1 MPTPTPVTMAGVVCC
16 YTMRR
21 WDDIVAA
28 VESLRAQERPLNEIV
43 VVVDHNEELL
53 AACRQRWPQG
63 VRIVANEGRQGL
75 SDGRNTGLRATDA
88 DVVAFLDDDAAAA
101 PDWSAT
107 LARCYENSGEGS
119 GQGSGEDAG
128 SVPGAQ
134 VLGAGGY
141 IEPDWP
147 GGARPSWWPAA
158 FDWVVGCSYVGLP
171 TRRTQV
177 RNVIGANMSLR
188 REVALAVG
196 GFNPSM
202 GRVGK
207 TPLGGEE
214 TEMYI
219 RAVAARPGSVVL
231 YEPAARV
238 RHHVTP
244 ERATIGYFLSRCYG
258 EGLTKAALSGITR
271 SSAALSSESA
281 YATKVLPAQFVR
293 GLVSGDPRSGLNV
306 ALGLAVTC
314 AGYARGLVSL
324 ARSGRARQDLPTQ
337 GASPHASVGGV
348 PPKG

>member
-1 MPTPTPVTMAGVVCC
+1 MSISTGPSMAGVVCC

-21 WDDIVAA
+21 WDDIVMA
-28 VESLRAQERPLNEIV
+28 VESLRSQERALDEIV

-53 AACRQRWPQG
+53 RSCRERWPQG
-63 VRIVANEGRQGL
+63 VTIVANEGRQGL
-75 SDGRNTGLRATDA
+75 SDGRNTGLRATQC

-101 PDWSAT
+101 PDWSAR
-107 LARCYENSGEGS
+107 LAQCYEADN
-119 GQGSGEDAG
+119 
-128 SVPGAQ
+128 

-141 IEPDWP
+141 IEADWR
-147 GGARPSWWPAA
+147 GHGRPSWWPEA
-158 FDWVVGCSYVGLP
+158 FDWVVGCSYTGLP
-171 TRRTQV
+171 TGRAQV

-188 REVALAVG
+188 LDVALDVG

-219 RAVAARPGSVVL
+219 RAAAARPGSVVL

-244 ERATIGYFLSRCYG
+244 DRATIRYFVSRCYG

-271 SSAALSSESA
+271 SSASLSSESA
-281 YATKVLPAQFVR
+281 YATRVLPVEFAR
-293 GLVSGDPRSGLNV
+293 GLVSSDPRRGLNV
-306 ALGLAVTC
+306 ALGLAVTA
-314 AGYARGLVSL
+314 AGYARGLADVARPEL
-324 ARSGRARQDLPTQ
+324 GWRAGARNALGRLRAARS
-337 GASPHASVGGV
+337 
-348 PPKG
+348 

>member
-1 MPTPTPVTMAGVVCC
+1 MSNSTGPSMAAVVCC
-16 YTMRR
+16 YTMQR
-21 WDDIVAA
+21 WDDTVAA
-28 VESLRAQERPLNEIV
+28 VESLRTQQRALQRIV
-43 VVVDHNEELL
+43 VVVDHNDELL
-53 AACRQRWPQG
+53 ARCRERWPEPATTG
-63 VRIVANEGRQGL
+63 VTVLANEGRQGL
-75 SDGRNTGLRATDA
+75 SDGRNTGLRATDC
-88 DVVAFLDDDAAAA
+88 DVVAFLDDDAAAE
-101 PDWSAT
+101 PDWSAR
-107 LARCYENSGEGS
+107 LADCYANPALG
-119 GQGSGEDAG
+119 D
-128 SVPGAQ
+128 

-147 GGARPSWWPAA
+147 GGAAPTWWPRS

-171 TRRTQV
+171 TRRTTV

-188 REVALAVG
+188 RDVALEVG

-219 RAVAARPGSVVL
+219 RAAAARPGSRVV

-244 ERATIGYFLSRCYG
+244 ERATLRYFVSRCYG

-281 YATKVLPAQFVR
+281 YATKVLPLEFAR
-293 GLVSGDPRSGLNV
+293 GLVSGDPRRGLSV
-306 ALGLAVTC
+306 ALGLGVTC
-314 AGYARGLVSL
+314 VGYARGVVNGLVNG
-324 ARSGRARQDLPTQ
+324 ARPEGGWAAVARRRRVRLQTR
-337 GASPHASVGGV
+337 
-348 PPKG
+348 

>member
-1 MPTPTPVTMAGVVCC
+1 MSTSTGPSMAAVVCC
-16 YTMRR
+16 YTMQR
-21 WDDIVAA
+21 WDDTVAA
-28 VESLRAQERPLNEIV
+28 VESLRTQQRALQRIV
-43 VVVDHNEELL
+43 VVVDHNDELL
-53 AACRQRWPQG
+53 ARCRERWPEGQTG
-63 VRIVANEGRQGL
+63 VTVLANEGRQGL
-75 SDGRNTGLRATDA
+75 SDGRNTGLRATDC
-88 DVVAFLDDDAAAA
+88 DVVAFLDDDAFAE
-101 PDWSAT
+101 PDWSAR
-107 LARCYENSGEGS
+107 LADCYT
-119 GQGSGEDAG
+119 DPALRD
-128 SVPGAQ
+128 

-147 GGARPSWWPAA
+147 GGTAPTWWPRS

-171 TRRTQV
+171 TRRTTV

-188 REVALAVG
+188 RDVALEVG

-219 RAVAARPGSVVL
+219 RAAAARPGSRVV

-244 ERATIGYFLSRCYG
+244 ERATLRYFVSRCYG

-281 YATKVLPAQFVR
+281 YATKVLPVEFAR
-293 GLVSGDPRSGLNV
+293 GLISGDPRRGLSV
-306 ALGLAVTC
+306 ALGLGVTC
-314 AGYARGLVSL
+314 VGYARGLVNG
-324 ARSGRARQDLPTQ
+324 ARPEGGWSEAARRPMARLQ
-337 GASPHASVGGV
+337 AR
-348 PPKG
+348 

>member
-1 MPTPTPVTMAGVVCC
+1 MSNSTGPSMAAVVCC
-16 YTMRR
+16 YTMQR
-21 WDDIVAA
+21 WDDTVAA
-28 VESLRAQERPLNEIV
+28 VESLRTQQRALQRIV
-43 VVVDHNEELL
+43 VVVDHNDELL
-53 AACRQRWPQG
+53 ARCRERWPEGQTG
-63 VRIVANEGRQGL
+63 VTVLANEGRQGL
-75 SDGRNTGLRATDA
+75 SDGRNTGLRATDC
-88 DVVAFLDDDAAAA
+88 DVVAFLDDDAAAE
-101 PDWSAT
+101 PDWSAR
-107 LARCYENSGEGS
+107 LADCYANPALG
-119 GQGSGEDAG
+119 D
-128 SVPGAQ
+128 

-147 GGARPSWWPAA
+147 GGAAPTWWPRS

-171 TRRTQV
+171 TRRTTV

-188 REVALAVG
+188 RDVALEVG

-219 RAVAARPGSVVL
+219 RAAAAQPGSRVV

-244 ERATIGYFLSRCYG
+244 ERATLRYFVSRCYG

-281 YATKVLPAQFVR
+281 YATKVLPLEFAR
-293 GLVSGDPRSGLNV
+293 GLVSGDPRRGLSV
-306 ALGLAVTC
+306 ALGLGVTC
-314 AGYARGLVSL
+314 VGYARGVVNGLVNG
-324 ARSGRARQDLPTQ
+324 ARPEGGWAAVARRRRVRLQTR
-337 GASPHASVGGV
+337 
-348 PPKG
+348 

>member
-1 MPTPTPVTMAGVVCC
+1 MSTSTGPSMAAVVCC
-16 YTMRR
+16 YAMQR
-21 WDDIVAA
+21 WDDTVAA
-28 VESLRAQERPLNEIV
+28 VESLRTQQRALQRIV
-43 VVVDHNEELL
+43 VVVDHNDELL
-53 AACRQRWPQG
+53 ARCRERWPEGQTG
-63 VRIVANEGRQGL
+63 VTVLANEGRQGL
-75 SDGRNTGLRATDA
+75 SDGRNTGLRATDC
-88 DVVAFLDDDAAAA
+88 DVVAFLDDDAVAE
-101 PDWSAT
+101 PDWSAR
-107 LARCYENSGEGS
+107 LADCYT
-119 GQGSGEDAG
+119 DPALRD
-128 SVPGAQ
+128 

-147 GGARPSWWPAA
+147 GGTAPTWWPRS

-171 TRRTQV
+171 TRRTTV

-188 REVALAVG
+188 RDVALEVG

-219 RAVAARPGSVVL
+219 RAAAARPGSRVV

-244 ERATIGYFLSRCYG
+244 ERATLRYFVSRCYG

-281 YATKVLPAQFVR
+281 YATKVLPLEFAR
-293 GLVSGDPRSGLNV
+293 GLVSGDPRRGLSV
-306 ALGLAVTC
+306 ALGLGVTC
-314 AGYARGLVSL
+314 VGYARGLVNG
-324 ARSGRARQDLPTQ
+324 ARPEGGWSEAARRPMARLQ
-337 GASPHASVGGV
+337 AR
-348 PPKG
+348 